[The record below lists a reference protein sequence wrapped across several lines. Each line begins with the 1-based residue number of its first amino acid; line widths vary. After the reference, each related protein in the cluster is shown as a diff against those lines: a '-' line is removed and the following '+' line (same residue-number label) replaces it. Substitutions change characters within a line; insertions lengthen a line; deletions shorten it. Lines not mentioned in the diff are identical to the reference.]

1 MSYNNVTFSR
11 SPFPTHRLARY
22 FRSVRLRAMDLEFVR
37 AGPLIK
43 NGGFTDAELEAEAP
57 NWTRVSEWIVE
68 SLGFDK
74 ESLTGEAQKRVFHY
88 YLPIAMWIQRMK
100 EQHMKQSPL
109 VLGIS
114 APQGC
119 GKSTMVACLFD
130 VFGKMGMRVAC
141 VSIDDFYLTHADQKR
156 VAAEN
161 EDNPLLQCR
170 GNALTHDLA
179 LGTETLQNLKGMNDH
194 DIQTSSQT

>member
-11 SPFPTHRLARY
+11 VPFPTHRFSRR
-22 FRSVRLRAMDLEFVR
+22 FRSARLRAMDLEFVR
-37 AGPLIK
+37 AGPLIR

-74 ESLTGEAQKRVFHY
+74 ESLTEEAQKRVFHY
-88 YLPIAMWIQRMK
+88 YLPIAMWIQRLK
-100 EQHMKQSPL
+100 KHHTEQSPL

-119 GKSTMVACLFD
+119 GKSTMVACLCD
-130 VFGKMGMRVAC
+130 VFEKMGMNVAS

-156 VAAEN
+156 VAAEY

-179 LGTETLQNLKGMNDH
+179 LGTETLQNLKGIKHLN
-194 DIQTSSQT
+194 IRR